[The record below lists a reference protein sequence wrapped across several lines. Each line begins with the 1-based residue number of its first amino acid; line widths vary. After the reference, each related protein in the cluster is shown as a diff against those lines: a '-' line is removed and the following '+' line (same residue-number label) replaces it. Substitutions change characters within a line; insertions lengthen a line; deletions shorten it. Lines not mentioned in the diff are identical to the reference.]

1 MGTSITPDRQTQILW
16 LSPAI
21 VGAILSVVAWYQW
34 LT

>member
-16 LSPAI
+16 LSLAI
-21 VGAILSVVAWYQW
+21 VGVILSLVAWYQW